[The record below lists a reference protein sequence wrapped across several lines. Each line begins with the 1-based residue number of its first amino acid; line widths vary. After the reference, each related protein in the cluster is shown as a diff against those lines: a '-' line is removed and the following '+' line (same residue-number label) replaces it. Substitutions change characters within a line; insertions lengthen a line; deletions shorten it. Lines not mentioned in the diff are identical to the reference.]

1 MHNSLVPTGTPKP
14 AGATPPPPRP
24 EVPGERSV
32 PDANRR
38 TSGHGAARRALGGAL
53 VGSLLGATATLADL
67 SAASATQ
74 AHKGPHAAAVA
85 LAHRELLAPSA
96 YPARWEGQ
104 GASSGLTGAG
114 FYVGLSPSDLQLMA
128 ACLGLSSSA
137 VDASPV
143 EAAGPYHSDPNS
155 GLGASDTVE
164 VYPNAGAA
172 EADVEAA
179 GSAQAPSCVE
189 RLQGADLVQGT
200 IEGIGEGA
208 QAAGSLAVTLR
219 TVPGLPASAAD
230 EEIALPV
237 SYQGVTGTTYSDY
250 IYIDKGRSETVL
262 EVDNLGAAPPAA
274 LVERLAMSAQ
284 ARLTGN

>member
-1 MHNSLVPTGTPKP
+1 MWAPCTTPWSP
-14 AGATPPPPRP
+14 QEHRSRREPPRTTRP
-24 EVPGERSV
+24 EVPGSEASPTPTAV
-32 PDANRR
+32 RR
-38 TSGHGAARRALGGAL
+38 AMGAARRALVGAL

-85 LAHRELLAPSA
+85 LGAPESSSPPRPTRRGGRPRGLERAHRCRLLRRALAVGP
-96 YPARWEGQ
+96 PAHGRLPRSQLVRGGRQPRRSRRSVPFGPQLRARGLRHRRGVSERGR
-104 GASSGLTGAG
+104 GRSRRRSGRQ
-114 FYVGLSPSDLQLMA
+114 P
-128 ACLGLSSSA
+128 
-137 VDASPV
+137 
-143 EAAGPYHSDPNS
+143 
-155 GLGASDTVE
+155 
-164 VYPNAGAA
+164 
-172 EADVEAA
+172 
-179 GSAQAPSCVE
+179 QAPSCVE

-262 EVDNLGAAPPAA
+262 EWTTSAPP
-274 LVERLAMSAQ
+274 RRPPWSSGSPC
-284 ARLTGN
+284 RPRPD

>member
-1 MHNSLVPTGTPKP
+1 
-14 AGATPPPPRP
+14 
-24 EVPGERSV
+24 
-32 PDANRR
+32 
-38 TSGHGAARRALGGAL
+38 
-53 VGSLLGATATLADL
+53 
-67 SAASATQ
+67 
-74 AHKGPHAAAVA
+74 
-85 LAHRELLAPSA
+85 
-96 YPARWEGQ
+96 
-104 GASSGLTGAG
+104 
-114 FYVGLSPSDLQLMA
+114 MA

-250 IYIDKGRSETVL
+250 
-262 EVDNLGAAPPAA
+262 NLHRQGALGDGPRGGQPRRRPAGA

>member
-14 AGATPPPPRP
+14 AGATRPPPGRGPR
-24 EVPGERSV
+24 ERSV

-38 TSGHGAARRALGGAL
+38 TSGHGAARRALVGAL

-96 YPARWEGQ
+96 YPARWEGK
-104 GASSGLTGAG
+104 GLERAHRCRLLRRALA
-114 FYVGLSPSDLQLMA
+114 VGPPAHGRLPRSQLVRGGRQPRRSRRSVPFGPQLRA
-128 ACLGLSSSA
+128 RGLRHRRGVSERGRGRS
-137 VDASPV
+137 
-143 EAAGPYHSDPNS
+143 
-155 GLGASDTVE
+155 
-164 VYPNAGAA
+164 
-172 EADVEAA
+172 DVEAA

-274 LVERLAMSAQ
+274 LVERLAC
-284 ARLTGN
+284 RPRPD